1 MGNADL
7 SKLIRYSEEKL
18 DKLKEIKQLTRMQK
32 DAIGN
37 EDIDALNNLVEEK
50 QKIIDYISWCDQS
63 FQTELANLRELMSAR
78 GSMELKDVLEGN
90 PDNEALRS
98 AIRQIVN
105 TVEDIQEME
114 KENHLRLLNNME
126 EIKDRLKK
134 IRQGKK
140 GLNGYNQNVS
150 GVSGSFI
157 DKMK

>member
-63 FQTELANLRELMSAR
+63 FQTELANLRGLMSAR

-90 PDNEALRS
+90 PDNEALGS

-105 TVEDIQEME
+105 TIEDIQEME
-114 KENHLRLLNNME
+114 KENHLKLLNNME

>member
-37 EDIDALNNLVEEK
+37 EDIDALNNLVAEK

-63 FQTELANLRELMSAR
+63 FQAELANLRELMSAK
-78 GSMELKDVLEGN
+78 GLMELKDVLQGN
-90 PDNEALRS
+90 PDNEALGS

-105 TVEDIQEME
+105 TIEDIQEME
-114 KENHLRLLNNME
+114 KENHLKLLNNME

-140 GLNGYNQNVS
+140 SFNGYSQNVG
-150 GVSGSFI
+150 GVAGNFI